1 MNSRLLSISKEG
13 GGINSIWDVTEGDR
27 LNLQDIE
34 NWMNGMEVVRELN
47 VRVTGAQDSR
57 RILR

>member
-1 MNSRLLSISKEG
+1 LLSISKEG

>member
-1 MNSRLLSISKEG
+1 LPSISKEG
-13 GGINSIWDVTEGDR
+13 EGINSIWDVTEGDR